1 MEEPRKSKM
10 KITDHRQF
18 TPQGERRK
26 QEPPE
31 GRPERSE
38 APRAAPSSEAPRA
51 APSSEAATAPQQGAP
66 SPFAEL
72 LMSLF
77 TSALVKMGEL
87 PDPQTGQPQKN
98 LEEASQ
104 VIDILICLREKTAGN
119 LAPEEDASL
128 GNMLYELQMIYTQK
142 RAQ

>member
-31 GRPERSE
+31 GRPER
-38 APRAAPSSEAPRA
+38 SEAPRA